1 MKNDTKKLL
10 NTLGITLISGSGV
23 ADTLP
28 SALKERDI
36 ARVFILAD
44 KNTYLAAGE
53 RVEAILAE
61 ANIVVKKYVFSNDR
75 LEPNESAVGLA
86 VMHFD
91 PTVDAV
97 VGVGSGVIN
106 DISKI
111 LAHTSG
117 KPYIIVATAPSM
129 DGYASAS
136 SSMSVAGLKISLP
149 STCPDIIVG
158 DTDILCAAPQEMLL
172 AGLGDMLAKYVA
184 ICEWRISN
192 LINSEEYRADVADL
206 VRASL
211 QKCVQNA
218 DGLLVR
224 DEAAVAA
231 VFEGLALC
239 GAAMK
244 IAGTSRPASGVE
256 HYLSHVWDMRGEEF
270 GTPVELH
277 GLQCAVGTYIAV
289 TLYEKIKRC
298 TPDRA
303 KATKYAER
311 FDYPAWA
318 ETLRGFVGKGAESM
332 IALEAKEG
340 KYDPIKHEAR
350 LDRIIQKWDDILQ
363 IIDEEIP
370 PLSTISA
377 LYDKVGLPKSVAEI
391 GIDEEI
397 LPLTFKTTK
406 DIRDK
411 YVLSRLCFDLG
422 VIDEILIKHPAKE
435 KPYGS
440 LKDKEA

>member
-1 MKNDTKKLL
+1 MKNDTKELL
-10 NTLGITLISGSGV
+10 NTLGITLISGSGAV
-23 ADTLP
+23 DTLP

-44 KNTYLAAGE
+44 KNTYRAAGE
-53 RVEAILAE
+53 RVHALLTDADIA
-61 ANIVVKKYVFSNDR
+61 VSSYVFESDH

-136 SSMSVAGLKISLP
+136 SSMSVEGLKISLP

-158 DTDILCAAPQEMLL
+158 DTDILCAAPQRMLL
-172 AGLGDMLAKYVA
+172 SGLGDMLAKYVA
-184 ICEWRISN
+184 ICEWRVSH
-192 LINSEEYRADVADL
+192 LINGEEYRTDVADM

-211 QKCVQNA
+211 ALCVDNA
-218 DGLLVR
+218 SGLLSR
-224 DEAAVAA
+224 NAVAVTA

-244 IAGTSRPASGVE
+244 LASTSRPASGVE
-256 HYLSHVWDMRGEEF
+256 HYLSHIWDMRGEAF
-270 GTPVELH
+270 GTPVALH

-289 TLYEKIKRC
+289 TLYEKLKSV
-298 TPDRA
+298 TPDPA

-311 FDYPAWA
+311 FDYSAWA
-318 ETLRGFVGKGAESM
+318 DTLRAFLGKGAESM

-340 KYDPIKHEAR
+340 KYNVQKHKAR
-350 LDRIIQKWDDILQ
+350 LARITEKWDEILC
-363 IIDEEIP
+363 IIKEEIP
-370 PLSTISA
+370 ALTELSA
-377 LYDKVGLPKSVAEI
+377 LYDKLGLPKSVKEL
-391 GIDEEI
+391 GIDASI
-397 LPLTFKTTK
+397 LSLTFKATK

-422 VIDEILIKHPAKE
+422 IIDDILGE
-435 KPYGS
+435 
-440 LKDKEA
+440 